1 VVQPAPSEVTHS
13 YKHQPKSSFKV
24 APNLPWC
31 HICLR
36 TKQRLR
42 KGGNGARQSTPH
54 RVVGYPCRDI
64 DTGVIALGEESFTV
78 VAVLEEEH

>member
-1 VVQPAPSEVTHS
+1 VLQPAPSEVTHS

-42 KGGNGARQSTPH
+42 KGETVPDRALLIGSLVIP
-54 RVVGYPCRDI
+54 VGLL
-64 DTGVIALGEESFTV
+64 TLG
-78 VAVLEEEH
+78 